1 MSGSSLG
8 GKLSFMNLVRRLLLI
23 LSAALLVCGC
33 SSKQYPSD
41 SSGIKYA
48 NRSSPGAKL
57 EVQKFLEPER
67 MNLVYFYA
75 DW

>member
-1 MSGSSLG
+1 
-8 GKLSFMNLVRRLLLI
+8 MNLVRRLLLI

>member
-1 MSGSSLG
+1 
-8 GKLSFMNLVRRLLLI
+8 MNLVTRLLLL
-23 LSAALLVCGC
+23 LSTALLVCGC
-33 SSKQYPSD
+33 GGKQYPTD
-41 SSGIKYA
+41 TGGIKYA

-57 EVQKFLEPER
+57 EVHKFLEPER

>member
-8 GKLSFMNLVRRLLLI
+8 GKLRVMNLLRQLLLI
-23 LSAALLVCGC
+23 LTAAVLVCGC
-33 SSKQYPSD
+33 SGKQYPAD

-57 EVQKFLEPER
+57 EVRKYLEPER